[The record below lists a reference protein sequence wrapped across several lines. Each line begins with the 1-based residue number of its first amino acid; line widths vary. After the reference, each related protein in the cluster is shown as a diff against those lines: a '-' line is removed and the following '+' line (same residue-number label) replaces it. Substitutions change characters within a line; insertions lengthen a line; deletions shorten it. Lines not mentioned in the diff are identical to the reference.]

1 MQWKDWKITE
11 NLLIKNSNKLIK
23 KEVKTSFFIYIL
35 QKAFKFLIDQY
46 DFKYGFNRFSEFNDF
61 LGPFDAHSFYN
72 DYGCFTILHAVQR
85 NEIEYY
91 VSKEFSNKQEILF
104 EKKISEQIFKRLK
117 KLRINPLNLFKRDN
131 TLVAK
136 FIVDEINKKGEFF
149 GIKVERK

>member
-1 MQWKDWKITE
+1 MSI
-11 NLLIKNSNKLIK
+11 
-23 KEVKTSFFIYIL
+23 

-46 DFKYGFNRFSEFNDF
+46 DFKTGFQVFSSFYDF
-61 LGPFDAHSFYN
+61 LGPFYAYSFYN
-72 DYGCFTILHAVQR
+72 DCGCFTILHAVQR

-136 FIVDEINKKGEFF
+136 IIANEINKKSEFF
-149 GIKVERK
+149 GIKVGK

>member
-1 MQWKDWKITE
+1 MMKIGKGCD
-11 NLLIKNSNKLIK
+11 NWQ
-23 KEVKTSFFIYIL
+23 KTINHRTVP
-35 QKAFKFLIDQY
+35 LID
-46 DFKYGFNRFSEFNDF
+46 KFSEFNDF

-91 VSKEFSNKQEILF
+91 ISHEFSNSKKILF
-104 EKKISEQIFKRLK
+104 EMKISEQVFKIMK
-117 KLRINPLNLFKRDN
+117 QLRVNPLNLFKRDN

-149 GIKVERK
+149 GIKVERTPIRGRFSD